1 MERLVNATLILGFV
15 LMAQPTP
22 LSVSKLLRNPDRFKG
37 QPVTVSGTMSNFREG
52 IPRRGG
58 RHYTFDLTD
67 GREIVHVISFTKPPC
82 RSGAV
87 PVEGTFERVYR
98 CS

>member
-15 LMAQPTP
+15 LMAQPTS

-37 QPVTVSGTMSNFREG
+37 QPVTVSGTMSNFREA
-52 IPRRGG
+52 
-58 RHYTFDLTD
+58 FDLTD